1 MTTEER
7 LAALEAKLQEMSD
20 RQAIFECIKRN
31 SRGNDRFDAELT
43 ASSYHEDGL
52 HEVGPNRVL
61 GPGYG
66 AHANAAHGKLF
77 EANLHNV
84 TMHLCDID
92 GDVAHAESYSLGMF
106 LDKGCETG
114 RVLAGRYIDRL
125 EKRDGEW
132 RIALRR
138 STVEIALE
146 GKAALPTGALLPGS
160 GYLRGNR
167 DRTDPSYERPLTDEF
182 GCRW

>member
-7 LAALEAKLQEMSD
+7 LAALESQMQEMAD

-31 SRGNDRFDAELT
+31 ARGNDRFDADLT
-43 ASSYHEDGL
+43 ANSYHVDGL
-52 HEVGPNRVL
+52 HEVGENRVP

-77 EANLHNV
+77 DANLHNV
-84 TMHLCDID
+84 TMHMCDID

-106 LDKGCETG
+106 LDKGGETG

-125 EKRDGEW
+125 EKRDGQW
-132 RIALRR
+132 RIVLRR

-146 GKAALPTGALLPGS
+146 GRAALPTGALLPGS

-167 DRTDPSYERPLTDEF
+167 DRTDPSYERPL
-182 GCRW
+182 GAHSGGRW